1 MSLTQLSSL
10 LPLPPEDLQQVLD
23 YAATLSKE
31 EVSDHFKDLLGSSLK
46 ATEFIAAFNSQ
57 RQSSESSLASPL
69 SGSTKKN
76 QKKKALLHKPA
87 LKEVH
92 SQTYGTPYQKK
103 NEEDYMVISK
113 SSITETPSNGPTV
126 SKSQPRAPPSAA
138 GPLISDF
145 DKKPPLK
152 NKQNIS
158 KNTTLK
164 IPSKSASKAKIVIT
178 GGKALHGESTT
189 ISELDAAIRALEIST
204 NSKLESSNPS
214 KRACNC
220 IGARHPVLTAVPNC
234 LSCGKVICVMEG
246 LGPCTFC
253 GTPLLSSTEVKS
265 MISQLRG
272 ERGREKMLLNNKNQ
286 GRTAVKS
293 FPVSK
298 NSNNDIL
305 NQGNNMKHIEL
316 EAQAHRDKLLSFQ
329 SQNTIRTTIRDEV
342 TEFNTNESEVR
353 RDMIWA
359 TPSERALALKTQQ
372 KLLQEIEWQARP
384 EYDRK
389 KIVVSLECV
398 NGKVVKRIQKLE
410 RERDFDIFQG
420 ENGVPEENSD
430 ESNGNEESLKNKAQ
444 QTFRNNPLLG
454 KLIWPVWTAKVDT
467 ITGKNEGEKTC
478 KINSWR
484 RVQDDLEDNEN
495 LILDGGISNFVGD
508 H

>member
-1 MSLTQLSSL
+1 MSLTQLAKL

-46 ATEFIAAFNSQ
+46 TTEFIAAFNSQ
-57 RQSSESSLASPL
+57 RQSSESSIAPAF

-76 QKKKALLHKPA
+76 QKKKAPLHKPP
-87 LKEVH
+87 LREVH
-92 SQTYGTPYQKK
+92 GPNYGTPYQKK

-113 SSITETPSNGPTV
+113 SLITETPSNGPTM

-145 DKKPPLK
+145 DMKPPLK
-152 NKQNIS
+152 KKQNLS
-158 KNTTLK
+158 KSNTLK
-164 IPSKSASKAKIVIT
+164 NSSKSASKTKVVIA

-204 NSKLESSNPS
+204 NSKLESSNPL

-220 IGARHPVLTAVPNC
+220 IGARHPVLTAAPNC

-286 GRTAVKS
+286 RRTAVKS
-293 FPVSK
+293 FSASK
-298 NSNNDIL
+298 NSNNDIV

-353 RDMIWA
+353 RDTIWA
-359 TPSERALALKTQQ
+359 TPTERASALKAQQ
-372 KLLQEIEWQARP
+372 KLLKEIEWQARP

-389 KIVVSLECV
+389 KVVVSLECV

-410 RERDFDIFQG
+410 RERDFDVVQ
-420 ENGVPEENSD
+420 EENEAAEGTQD
-430 ESNGNEESLKNKAQ
+430 EINGLKESPKENAQ

-454 KLIWPVWTAKVDT
+454 KLIRPVWTAKVEK
-467 ITGKNEGEKTC
+467 ITGKNEDEKTC
-478 KINSWR
+478 KVNSWR
-484 RVQDDLEDNEN
+484 RVQDDQEDNEN
-495 LILDGGISNFVGD
+495 LILDGGISSWYS